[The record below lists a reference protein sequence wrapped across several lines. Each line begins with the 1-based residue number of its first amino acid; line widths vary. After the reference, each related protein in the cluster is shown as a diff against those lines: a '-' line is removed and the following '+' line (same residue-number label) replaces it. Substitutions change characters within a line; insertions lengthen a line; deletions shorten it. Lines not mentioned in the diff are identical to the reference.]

1 MANISKEI
9 AEILLELEAVK
20 LSPRDPFTWA
30 SGLRSPI
37 YCDNRIT
44 LSHPEERNFIAR
56 SLMDLVPDW
65 EKIDVV
71 AGVAT
76 AGIPYAS
83 ILAHMTEKPLI
94 YVRSSHKKHG
104 RQNVIEGY
112 CKPGQRAVVVEDLIS
127 TGGSSLEAVSRLRE
141 AGLEVEDVIAIFT
154 YELEE
159 AHRNF
164 TEMNVHAHSL
174 SQYNVLI
181 RQAMAMDYITADDL
195 EIVIKW
201 NKSPKNWQNEKNN
214 LG

>member
-20 LSPRDPFTWA
+20 LSPRNPFTWA
-30 SGLRSPI
+30 SGISSPI

-56 SLMDLVPDW
+56 SLMDLVSDW

-83 ILAHMTEKPLI
+83 ILAHMTEKPLV
-94 YVRSSHKKHG
+94 YVRSGQKKHG

-112 CKPGQRAVVVEDLIS
+112 CKPGQRAIVVEDLIS

-141 AGLEVEDVIAIFT
+141 AGLDVSDVIAIFT

-159 AHRNF
+159 AKANF
-164 TEMNVHAHSL
+164 IEMNVRHHTL
-174 SQYNVLI
+174 SHYQVLI
-181 RQAMAMDYITADDL
+181 RQAMDMDYITAEDL
-195 EIVIKW
+195 AILKEW
-201 NKSPKNWQNEKNN
+201 NKSPKNWQHEQNN